1 LPQIGYVSSTPVPPL
16 YTWFDPDDD
25 TVPSVLTEGLQKDTL
40 RISPPGQYVERV
52 YNPQTSQD
60 GLVTTNVALSGY
72 SAPNRMM
79 WIDNNSDNVK
89 YYGLKAWIPQT
100 ATLNN
105 VMGYTLI
112 VDAVIQCRR
121 LN

>member
-1 LPQIGYVSSTPVPPL
+1 MPQIGYVSSTPVPPL